1 LPSGQESRIAEVWA
15 PEALLLSKQRADF
28 SKPQFLEPQI
38 FPGGLQPMSRKTFA
52 KTFLFYVLPAVLISM
67 GGFTLPALGQ
77 VSFQT
82 RYTVVVAESPA
93 DLLEMERRPHF
104 PTTVSN
110 SQYQMTTGEFAFHPG
125 LPRLAAKIDAIL
137 VKTSQILNIQPSPQ
151 SRLHIILMTNGKEV
165 RHRY

>member
-1 LPSGQESRIAEVWA
+1 
-15 PEALLLSKQRADF
+15 
-28 SKPQFLEPQI
+28 
-38 FPGGLQPMSRKTFA
+38 MSRKTFA
-52 KTFLFYVLPAVLISM
+52 KTFLFHVLPAVLISM
-67 GGFTLPALGQ
+67 GGFTPPALGQ

-125 LPRLAAKIDAIL
+125 FPRLAAKIDAIL

-151 SRLHIILMTNGKEV
+151 SRLHIVLMAYGKEV
-165 RHRY
+165 RHRYQFIVPSQRQGLFGFGSFGSLLSELQPHNLSFLAGPS